1 MFCFCW
7 QVATKLVGVEAL
19 QSLLVAHKGTHCKHN
34 CSKHP
39 TRGAKWELILLR
51 NKVRCQV
58 NDVGDLQ
65 NLAPVVQN
73 LRCNKGHCQR
83 NWYRLFCKKPPRG
96 AVLVFY
102 RWLLVANTRGKRFGS
117 RCREIVCTHGRLF
130 GAGVEKWHP
139 VVLFWCFVGKFQGI
153 GKSVRVGC
161 FGKLQSKSHPVVAK
175 THFLACSCVAKWWQ
189 WRNWLPLQKH
199 AHGVGVQSD
208 SDVGCGVSVGGRGSV
223 FSSTVQVLH
232 WLCWAVCSASLASC
246 SAVRCACSTLGV

>member
-19 QSLLVAHKGTHCKHN
+19 QSLLVAHKGTHCKHK

-83 NWYRLFCKKPPRG
+83 NWYRLFCKMPPRG
-96 AVLVFY
+96 AIFGGFVFVAQS
-102 RWLLVANTRGKRFGS
+102 WLFVANTRGKRFGS
-117 RCREIVCTHGRLF
+117 RWWGIVCTHGRFFLALVWKSGTPWCGF
-130 GAGVEKWHP
+130 G
-139 VVLFWCFVGKFQGI
+139 VLVGKW
-153 GKSVRVGC
+153 S
-161 FGKLQSKSHPVVAK
+161 KLQSVCKQVAHGWGVLGNYNQK
-175 THFLACSCVAKWWQ
+175 ATPWWQ
-189 WRNWLPLQKH
+189 KRTICF
-199 AHGVGVQSD
+199 AVVGQSGGNGAI
-208 SDVGCGVSVGGRGSV
+208 GCHCKNTHTGWA
-223 FSSTVQVLH
+223 FSPFRT
-232 WLCWAVCSASLASC
+232 
-246 SAVRCACSTLGV
+246 